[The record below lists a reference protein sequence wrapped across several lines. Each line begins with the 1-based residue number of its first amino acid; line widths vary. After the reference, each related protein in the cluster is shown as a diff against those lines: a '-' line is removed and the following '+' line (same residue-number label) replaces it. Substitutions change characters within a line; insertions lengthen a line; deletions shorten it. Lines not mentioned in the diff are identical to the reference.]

1 MDPKAEIDKVSKM
14 LKDAGFKLLDVQF
27 EGVVEAMDARVTA
40 VINKM
45 AETQQAFGVFRI
57 YYESEGETRVIEIPV
72 GAMQGGEGGMLPEEE
87 APPPKR

>member
-45 AETQQAFGVFRI
+45 AETQQAFGVFRV

-72 GAMQGGEGGMLPEEE
+72 GAMQGGELPPEEE
-87 APPPKR
+87 GPPPKR